1 MNRCQYRTAHGVD
14 LDILKMHLPTKMK
27 FVGRGFQKLEPE
39 QDRQKTHRH
48 TESQTDA
55 TECITTRHSRVLIKC
70 KGFYMVKLFDDTL
83 RRFVQSTR
91 EG

>member
-48 TESQTDA
+48 TESQTD
-55 TECITTRHSRVLIKC
+55 
-70 KGFYMVKLFDDTL
+70 
-83 RRFVQSTR
+83 RRDRMHYHAAFA
-91 EG
+91 GANKM